1 MAELF
6 AFDRKI
12 QSDQV
17 SEPNVTTTEL
27 KNAIAVVYNHMK
39 KHRKADRDELLSALD
54 VMAEACN
61 NENWVIYVP

>member
-17 SEPNVTTTEL
+17 TEPNVTTTEL